1 MQHSVAQF
9 DQLDKDSKSSIIELC
24 IRATGQHLTR
34 VSDSSQVG
42 AMVVAAQSI
51 KADGQHNIQW
61 ESMIIARAKLL
72 KDVKNHGTARLRAC
86 DSVSLTT
93 VLAASALVFFF
104 FFFFFVLGIFVPVR
118 HASQCSVVG
127 LTQK

>member
-24 IRATGQHLTR
+24 IRAIGQHLTR

-51 KADGQHNIQW
+51 KADGQHIQW

-93 VLAASALVFFF
+93 VLAASALVVFC
-104 FFFFFVLGIFVPVR
+104 FFFVLGIFVPVR

>member
-24 IRATGQHLTR
+24 IRAIGQHLTR

-51 KADGQHNIQW
+51 KADGQHNYSVGEYDHSKSQATERCK
-61 ESMIIARAKLL
+61 ESW
-72 KDVKNHGTARLRAC
+72 HGQTE
-86 DSVSLTT
+86 SL
-93 VLAASALVFFF
+93 
-104 FFFFFVLGIFVPVR
+104 
-118 HASQCSVVG
+118 
-127 LTQK
+127 

>member
-1 MQHSVAQF
+1 MRHSVAQF
-9 DQLDKDSKSSIIELC
+9 DQLDKESKSSIIELC
-24 IRATGQHLTR
+24 IRAIGQHLTR

-51 KADGQHNIQW
+51 KADGQHILW

-93 VLAASALVFFF
+93 VLAASALVVFFF
-104 FFFFFVLGIFVPVR
+104 VFFVLGIFVPVR

>member
-24 IRATGQHLTR
+24 IRAIGQHLTR

-51 KADGQHNIQW
+51 KA
-61 ESMIIARAKLL
+61 ESAY
-72 KDVKNHGTARLRAC
+72 
-86 DSVSLTT
+86 SVGEYDHSKSQATERCKESWHSQTESL
-93 VLAASALVFFF
+93 
-104 FFFFFVLGIFVPVR
+104 
-118 HASQCSVVG
+118 
-127 LTQK
+127 